1 MPLWRRRRSV
11 ADGFSLPASAQGDT
25 FSSRLSEM
33 QATTSQTRP
42 TLTQLQ
48 PEIHVVCF
56 LTRYRSAWAEYNLFP
71 IKSIKYRQFKRISD
85 VVTIAKV
92 GHAKG
97 KVKENRE
104 FSPPNLFALSTYS
117 C

>member
-25 FSSRLSEM
+25 FSARLSEM

-71 IKSIKYRQFKRISD
+71 IKSTLLVLNCYHPYSRQCLVITAGIFQ
-85 VVTIAKV
+85 
-92 GHAKG
+92 
-97 KVKENRE
+97 
-104 FSPPNLFALSTYS
+104 L
-117 C
+117 

>member
-25 FSSRLSEM
+25 FSARLSEM

-42 TLTQLQ
+42 TLTQVQ

-71 IKSIKYRQFKRISD
+71 IKSIQCM
-85 VVTIAKV
+85 TKV
-92 GHAKG
+92 ASAIQHY
-97 KVKENRE
+97 
-104 FSPPNLFALSTYS
+104 LCSTTS
-117 C
+117 TLCAAGDWNGGMMLAG